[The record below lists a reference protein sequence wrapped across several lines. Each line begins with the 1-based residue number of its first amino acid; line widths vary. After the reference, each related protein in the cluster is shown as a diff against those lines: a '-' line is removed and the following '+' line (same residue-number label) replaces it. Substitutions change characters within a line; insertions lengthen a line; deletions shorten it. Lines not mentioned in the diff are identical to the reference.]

1 MKISELY
8 WKGIENLTKTDTEHR
23 WLWWNWMQLSLLWE
37 GRKWCTD
44 RRLLA
49 ICLCFTKS
57 MSFFYAQEE
66 WFYQNAHHSLNMSK
80 GVKVIKRELCPQTRR
95 PYLFQLALAELTPSV
110 QFRPNLATSFDILKS
125 LWLRMS
131 YTLCFAPICSLK
143 SPNRPGINNS
153 LCLFVLS
160 WILQC
165 LYNSMIICINLN
177 RDNCR

>member
-1 MKISELY
+1 MK
-8 WKGIENLTKTDTEHR
+8 
-23 WLWWNWMQLSLLWE
+23 
-37 GRKWCTD
+37 
-44 RRLLA
+44 LLA
-49 ICLCFTKS
+49 IKLTLRGEKVVYGQQSARHLFVLHKIHVLVLYTK
-57 MSFFYAQEE
+57 E
-66 WFYQNAHHSLNMSK
+66 WFYQNAHHSMNISK
-80 GVKVIKRELCPQTRR
+80 GVKVIKRELCPQIRR
-95 PYLFQLALAELTPSV
+95 PYLFQLAFVELTPSV

-143 SPNRPGINNS
+143 STNRPGINNS